1 MQEIG
6 RQGLAC
12 RNLRPGMQ
20 PDHQIIGRQIGTAQ
34 TKLLTNDAF
43 DPITVNRPFEQFFAD
58 NQTEPGRVES
68 SGTRLKMQH
77 QPLPANRPPETKN
90 G

>member
-6 RQGLAC
+6 GQGLAGE
-12 RNLRPGMQ
+12 RLRPGMQ
-20 PDHQIIGRQIGTAQ
+20 SDHQIIGGQTGTAQ
-34 TKLLTNDAF
+34 TKLLANDAL
-43 DPITVNRPFEQFFAD
+43 DPITVDRPFEQFFAD

-68 SGTRLKMQH
+68 GRPWLKVQH